1 MPINLDIIRSLI
13 PKNLSR
19 RQENNEPTLW
29 EWILKAPHKYIGNRH
44 HDICAILMHHGIMKA
59 HEKQVKRSG
68 LLSLGLALDR
78 PGFLRTVRKVIEHTE
93 YWNEVKNSKQV
104 SSLSHLLIDGVLS
117 FEAIRSAIEV
127 DNVAFLELIVAH
139 TGKLSAEVSWTDLE
153 PFYAVKENAARD
165 LLVDPANALRVA
177 STSKSFACL
186 KYLLE
191 EGLAK
196 EALVQHQDSTPL
208 HVAAFMG
215 SVEAV
220 ELLLGHGLDVAARNS
235 LYQTP
240 LHLAAQ
246 VGSLAVVKCLLRHGA
261 SDCFDAFVKTAETV
275 ALELGFVGIVYTL
288 QEAKNEEAR
297 REHGKR
303 RGPEKTRDHLATE
316 FERAV
321 RAYNYTGITNLMDS
335 GCSIDVHMPKR
346 QGGSALILALELESP
361 AMVKWLFEHGASV
374 PSAKYTN
381 GVEDSVIEI
390 ASARAIFSNQLTD
403 IVRRYWL
410 QGGNLVTDKDFTFHD
425 AVWNSNTLG
434 LAALINECKTH
445 IDTKGGKDL
454 SAILNRQSLSVF
466 YGTNNWRSG
475 THHAFTT
482 PLQIASWLGNK
493 PGVSLMVNHG
503 ALVDASDGNGWTPLM
518 YARSVDMACHLIRL
532 GTSTS
537 AFCRFGSLT
546 SMTRW
551 FGPELF
557 QELYELLPS
566 GFPEELLDQR
576 SPQQFPTACDDIP
589 ITGATLG
596 KMSAFQQDLLAEDHA
611 GRSLMHCIVCED
623 DLFYFALN
631 NYPDLKDIGPFPW
644 HLEWRS
650 FSSLAFLTSS
660 FRKYRRYVP
669 FESFKTFLNLEPSR
683 GWSPLCRAAVS
694 KIVTIVENCL
704 DMGADIDFEGCDD
717 PD

>member
-557 QELYELLPS
+557 QKLYELLPR
-566 GFPEELLDQR
+566 GLPEELLDQR

-589 ITGATLG
+589 ITGAILG
-596 KMSAFQQDLLAEDHA
+596 KMSELQQDLLAEDHA
-611 GRSLMHCIVCED
+611 GRSLMH
-623 DLFYFALN
+623 
-631 NYPDLKDIGPFPW
+631 
-644 HLEWRS
+644 
-650 FSSLAFLTSS
+650 
-660 FRKYRRYVP
+660 
-669 FESFKTFLNLEPSR
+669 
-683 GWSPLCRAAVS
+683 
-694 KIVTIVENCL
+694 
-704 DMGADIDFEGCDD
+704 
-717 PD
+717 

>member
-1 MPINLDIIRSLI
+1 
-13 PKNLSR
+13 
-19 RQENNEPTLW
+19 
-29 EWILKAPHKYIGNRH
+29 
-44 HDICAILMHHGIMKA
+44 
-59 HEKQVKRSG
+59 
-68 LLSLGLALDR
+68 
-78 PGFLRTVRKVIEHTE
+78 
-93 YWNEVKNSKQV
+93 
-104 SSLSHLLIDGVLS
+104 
-117 FEAIRSAIEV
+117 
-127 DNVAFLELIVAH
+127 
-139 TGKLSAEVSWTDLE
+139 
-153 PFYAVKENAARD
+153 
-165 LLVDPANALRVA
+165 
-177 STSKSFACL
+177 
-186 KYLLE
+186 
-191 EGLAK
+191 
-196 EALVQHQDSTPL
+196 
-208 HVAAFMG
+208 MG

-361 AMVKWLFEHGASV
+361 AVVKWLFEHGASV

-445 IDTKGGKDL
+445 IDTKG
-454 SAILNRQSLSVF
+454 
-466 YGTNNWRSG
+466 
-475 THHAFTT
+475 
-482 PLQIASWLGNK
+482 
-493 PGVSLMVNHG
+493 
-503 ALVDASDGNGWTPLM
+503 
-518 YARSVDMACHLIRL
+518 
-532 GTSTS
+532 
-537 AFCRFGSLT
+537 
-546 SMTRW
+546 
-551 FGPELF
+551 
-557 QELYELLPS
+557 
-566 GFPEELLDQR
+566 
-576 SPQQFPTACDDIP
+576 
-589 ITGATLG
+589 
-596 KMSAFQQDLLAEDHA
+596 
-611 GRSLMHCIVCED
+611 
-623 DLFYFALN
+623 
-631 NYPDLKDIGPFPW
+631 
-644 HLEWRS
+644 
-650 FSSLAFLTSS
+650 
-660 FRKYRRYVP
+660 
-669 FESFKTFLNLEPSR
+669 
-683 GWSPLCRAAVS
+683 
-694 KIVTIVENCL
+694 
-704 DMGADIDFEGCDD
+704 
-717 PD
+717 